1 MQLRFSKV
9 DMICLAF
16 LFYIEEV
23 DILMQKQNYKLTEEV
38 WSVRLVP
45 YYVKGKVEQLLID
58 WLSCWGNGMIELCVN
73 AIRTKNGRWRII
85 ELDMPIDIPKE
96 DAEDIIDCKWFVVDK
111 KSNRKCPPIMQL
123 WGFDRPPVYVI
134 ACMPSDNYQLL
145 KHQLKDMEESNQQY
159 INATDN
165 DFISTLR
172 SLGPA
177 ICTVSSSVGLLQ
189 FDINEKGILSE
200 RSYCPVCKGNA
211 GSEMENEIL
220 GALTMHLSYGPAG
233 VTVRTFTNKT
243 VCIKGENGNIKRVP
257 VKELRGFIAAY
268 EWGDDGSLQIIWK
281 KLPPEEMEKM
291 YGISSS
297 TGQHID
303 LAVDKRDHRF
313 V

>member
-1 MQLRFSKV
+1 
-9 DMICLAF
+9 MICLAF
-16 LFYIEEV
+16 LFYIEED

-38 WSVRLVP
+38 WTVRLVP

-58 WLSCWGNGMIELCVN
+58 WLSCWGDGMIELCVN

-145 KHQLKDMEESNQQY
+145 KPQLKDMQERNQQY

-177 ICTVSSSVGLLQ
+177 ICTVSSSIGLLQ
-189 FDINEKGILSE
+189 FDINEKGIFSE

-211 GSEMENEIL
+211 GSEMENEIS
-220 GALTMHLSYGPAG
+220 GALAMHLSYGPAG
-233 VTVRTFTNKT
+233 VTVRTFKNET
-243 VCIKGENGNIKRVP
+243 VCIKGEDGNIKHVP

-268 EWGDDGSLQIIWK
+268 EWGADGSLQIIWI
-281 KLPPEEMEKM
+281 KLPPEEVENI
-291 YGISSS
+291 YSIGSA
-297 TGQHID
+297 TGQCIG

>member
-1 MQLRFSKV
+1 
-9 DMICLAF
+9 
-16 LFYIEEV
+16 
-23 DILMQKQNYKLTEEV
+23 MQKQNYKLTEEV

-58 WLSCWGNGMIELCVN
+58 WLSCWGNGMIELCIN
-73 AIRTKNGRWRII
+73 AIRTKNGSWRII
-85 ELDMPIDIPKE
+85 ELDLPIDIPKE

-123 WGFDRPPVYVI
+123 WRFDRPPVYVI
-134 ACMPSDNYQLL
+134 ACMPSNDYQLL
-145 KHQLKDMEESNQQY
+145 KHQLKDMQERNQQY

-177 ICTVSSSVGLLQ
+177 ICTVSSSIGLLQ
-189 FDINEKGILSE
+189 FDISEKGILSE

-220 GALTMHLSYGPAG
+220 GALAMHLSYGPAG
-233 VTVRTFTNKT
+233 VTVRTFKNET
-243 VCIKGENGNIKRVP
+243 VCIKGEDGNIKRVP

-268 EWGDDGSLQIIWK
+268 EWGDDGSLQIIWI
-281 KLPPEEMEKM
+281 KLPPEEVEKI
-291 YGISSS
+291 YSISSS

>member
-1 MQLRFSKV
+1 
-9 DMICLAF
+9 
-16 LFYIEEV
+16 
-23 DILMQKQNYKLTEEV
+23 MQKQNYKLTEEV
-38 WSVRLVP
+38 WTVRLVP

-145 KHQLKDMEESNQQY
+145 KRQLKDMEESNQQY

-177 ICTVSSSVGLLQ
+177 ICTVSSSIGLLQ
-189 FDINEKGILSE
+189 FDINEKGIFSE

-220 GALTMHLSYGPAG
+220 GALTMHLSMARSNRSHVYKQN
-233 VTVRTFTNKT
+233 R
-243 VCIKGENGNIKRVP
+243 CIKKGRRKCRACSVNFVA
-257 VKELRGFIAAY
+257 LAAY
-268 EWGDDGSLQIIWK
+268 EWEMMEAPSDYMDKPPPWK
-281 KLPPEEMEKM
+281 
-291 YGISSS
+291 
-297 TGQHID
+297 
-303 LAVDKRDHRF
+303 
-313 V
+313 